1 MVWFIF
7 TSVVRLTVQN
17 RYDNFRLLK
26 LMKRQQLLAALVG
39 GWAALASV
47 PMISHACSV
56 CLTGAGD
63 PTADAFNASVFFLM
77 AMPYA
82 VVGSIAGG
90 LIFVYR
96 RALKRRD
103 KAEGAQPVVHL
114 TWKREGSGR

>member
-1 MVWFIF
+1 M
-7 TSVVRLTVQN
+7 N
-17 RYDNFRLLK
+17 RQILFALIC
-26 LMKRQQLLAALVG
+26 AWTALVPIPTI
-39 GWAALASV
+39 AN
-47 PMISHACSV
+47 ACSV